1 MWVRKSMV
9 SVIQRTK
16 GNSQFYYLKH
26 ATSTRQKEKYLG
38 KIIPKDI
45 ESLKQVFLLEFYSEE
60 WLPKLIIIKKS
71 HIKEYRRMNKNV
83 KENNLQAFLM
93 EFVYNSQRMIDSSLT
108 FIETVELV
116 RDKITPTR
124 KSQFEMFETQNC
136 FQLSNTIF
144 KRKKKLTFPLLKM
157 WHKKMYKKTQNEY
170 SGVLRDYML
179 KTIGSKQKPLHYKK
193 IEKAMNDYFDWYS
206 QKKDLHP
213 VLFAGL
219 AYQKFTTI
227 SPFGYGNEVIARL
240 VMNVILNNNNYPM
253 LDIDIRD
260 KSVCLKANEK
270 AQMTKNE
277 VYFLQWFVKYYIK
290 KISKDY
296 DIE

>member
-1 MWVRKSMV
+1 
-9 SVIQRTK
+9 
-16 GNSQFYYLKH
+16 
-26 ATSTRQKEKYLG
+26 
-38 KIIPKDI
+38 
-45 ESLKQVFLLEFYSEE
+45 
-60 WLPKLIIIKKS
+60 
-71 HIKEYRRMNKNV
+71 MN
-83 KENNLQAFLM
+83 
-93 EFVYNSQRMIDSSLT
+93 
-108 FIETVELV
+108 
-116 RDKITPTR
+116 
-124 KSQFEMFETQNC
+124 
-136 FQLSNTIF
+136 
-144 KRKKKLTFPLLKM
+144 
-157 WHKKMYKKTQNEY
+157 

-193 IEKAMNDYFDWYS
+193 IEKAMKSYFDWYS

-240 VMNVILNNNNYPM
+240 VMNVILNNNNNYYPM

-260 KSVCLKANEK
+260 RSVCLKANEK